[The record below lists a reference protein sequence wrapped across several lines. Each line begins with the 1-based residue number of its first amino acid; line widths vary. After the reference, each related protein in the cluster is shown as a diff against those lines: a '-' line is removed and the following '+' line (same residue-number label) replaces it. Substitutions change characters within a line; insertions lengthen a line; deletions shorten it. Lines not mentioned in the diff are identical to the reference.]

1 MFLSFFSDKQTA
13 MMKKSLENKT
23 PSFSKSWIILVCII
37 LFVVFVRVRLMDF
50 PLERDEGEYA
60 YTAQLMLQGVAPY
73 GEAYTMKFP
82 GTSMMY
88 ALIMA
93 LFGQTTQGL
102 HMGLMLVNCFA
113 IVLVFLL
120 SRRIVGEFPAL
131 AAGATYAVLSLS
143 PSVYGFAGHA
153 THFVVLPAIGGSLLL
168 LSALKKNKPGIY
180 FLSGLLFGLS
190 TLMKQPGLFFVAF
203 GISYIVYHYFST
215 KRTNPFRELMN
226 LLLFISG
233 ALLPLFII
241 VVWLY
246 SSGVLGKF
254 WFWTVSYAGKYGTMI
269 SLSEAVNIFKD
280 RFYSVVDGYFI
291 LWFFSAVGLI
301 VTFPHRAMKA
311 DRVFILLFT
320 AFSFLTIC
328 PGLYFRN
335 HYFISFLPAVA
346 ILVGIFF
353 DYWGGRIGPFLKT
366 ANLRFAGIV
375 IFLVAS
381 GVGVSFQKGY
391 LFEEAPATLSRK
403 IYSVNPFPESL
414 EIARF
419 IKSRSLE
426 TDRVAVIGSEPQIY
440 FYSKRHAA
448 TGYIYMYPLMETHDY
463 SLIMQKEMISEIES
477 SRPKFLVYVRIN
489 MSWLASPTSEMYIGN
504 WFDEYIQRNY
514 LLVGVA
520 DIVSPETTVYKWD
533 DDARNY
539 FTQSPSNVLIFER
552 R

>member
-1 MFLSFFSDKQTA
+1 MESGN
-13 MMKKSLENKT
+13 NKVQR
-23 PSFSKSWIILVCII
+23 FSKSWIFLALII

-88 ALIMA
+88 ALIMV

-102 HMGLMLVNCFA
+102 HLGLMLVNCFA

-120 SRRIVGEFPAL
+120 SRRIVGEFAAL

-168 LSALKKNKPGIY
+168 LSALEKKKPGIY

-190 TLMKQPGLFFVAF
+190 TLMKQPGFFFVAF
-203 GISYIVYHYFST
+203 GVSYIAYHYFST
-215 KRTNPFRELMN
+215 KRTNPTRERMG

-233 ALLPLFII
+233 ALLPLII
-241 VVWLY
+241 ILVWVY
-246 SSGVLGKF
+246 SAGVFGKF
-254 WFWTVSYAGKYGTMI
+254 WFWTVSYAGKYGTMT

-280 RFYSVVDGYFI
+280 QLYAVVDGYFL
-291 LWFFSAVGLI
+291 LWCFAAVGLVI
-301 VTFPHRAMKA
+301 TLFHRTMKA
-311 DRVFILLFT
+311 DRLFILLFT
-320 AFSFLTIC
+320 AFSFLTVC
-328 PGLYFRN
+328 PGLYFRS
-335 HYFISFLPAVA
+335 HYFITFLPAVA

-353 DYWGGRIGPFLKT
+353 DYWGGRIGPLLKT
-366 ANLRFAGIV
+366 VNLRFAGV
-375 IFLVAS
+375 AIFLVAS
-381 GVGVSFQKGY
+381 GIGVFHQKEY
-391 LFEEAPATLSRK
+391 FFKDSPATLCRNL
-403 IYSVNPFPESL
+403 YSVNPFPESL
-414 EIARF
+414 EIAKF

-448 TGYIYMYPLMETHDY
+448 TGYIYMYPLMENHDY
-463 SLIMQKEMISEIES
+463 SLIMQKEMTSEIES

-489 MSWLASPTSEMYIGN
+489 MSWLASPTSEMYIGS
-504 WFDEYIQRNY
+504 WFDEYIPRNY

-533 DDARNY
+533 DDARKY
-539 FTQSPSNVLIFER
+539 STQSLSNVLIFER
-552 R
+552 RQGTSLK